1 MTEADEREH
10 MRDCEARTVLAW
22 PRPRREDYYREV
34 LLHRK
39 RTGLDDLIRRIKI
52 QYAIKQGAK

>member
-1 MTEADEREH
+1 MNKNEREH

-22 PRPRREDYYREV
+22 LRPRRDDYYREV
-34 LLHRK
+34 LHHRK
-39 RTGLDDLIRRIKI
+39 QAGLDDLIRRVKT